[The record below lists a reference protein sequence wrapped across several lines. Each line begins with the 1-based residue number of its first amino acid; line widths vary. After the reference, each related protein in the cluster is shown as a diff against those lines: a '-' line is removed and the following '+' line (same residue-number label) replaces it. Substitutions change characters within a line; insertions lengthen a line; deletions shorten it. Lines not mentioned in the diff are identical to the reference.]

1 MKKSEPL
8 NKTSKYSS
16 IIVLTFYFRIN
27 KLKSI
32 KEMAEVDLKE
42 FRLVQGS
49 RYDESVKKMQEEMA
63 KDSSSSAAQA
73 KQAEEIK

>member
-1 MKKSEPL
+1 
-8 NKTSKYSS
+8 
-16 IIVLTFYFRIN
+16 
-27 KLKSI
+27 
-32 KEMAEVDLKE
+32 MAEVDLKE